1 MKQLLKDLKYEQNL
15 KKEMISL
22 YDEDNPDPQIQLKIE
37 WLWDGLEVLNNR
49 VNILEKG
56 ETKI

>member
-1 MKQLLKDLKYEQNL
+1 MKQLLKDLKHEQNL

-22 YDEDNPDPQIQLKIE
+22 YEDNPDPQVKLKVE
-37 WLWDGLEVLNNR
+37 WLWDDLEILNNR
-49 VNILEKG
+49 VNLLEKG